1 MEGKEREI
9 WRKKGGRREEEK
21 RERSLIQQQMI
32 QSDPYLVINVCDV
45 HYIEHFIVEVATQ
58 YTTQDIKGDVR
69 SAKLLL
75 Q

>member
-1 MEGKEREI
+1 MEGWEREI
-9 WRKKGGRREEEK
+9 RRKKGGRRKEK
-21 RERSLIQQQMI
+21 RERPLIQQQMI

-69 SAKLLL
+69 SAELM
-75 Q
+75 